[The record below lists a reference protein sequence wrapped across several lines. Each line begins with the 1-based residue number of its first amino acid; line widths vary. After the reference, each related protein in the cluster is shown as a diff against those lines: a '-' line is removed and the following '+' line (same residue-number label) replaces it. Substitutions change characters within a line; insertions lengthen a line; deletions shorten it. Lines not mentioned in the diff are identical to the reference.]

1 MKHLPNQQ
9 NTLCFGLLSRKGRYI
24 YITNCKPE
32 IRQQILV
39 AADVINVFIF
49 YLVIQWLNC
58 AVKLSLN
65 VGFIFQVLFFFFF
78 FSSSFFN
85 ARRTSRRSFPSH

>member
-9 NTLCFGLLSRKGRYI
+9 NTLCFGLLSRKGWYI

-49 YLVIQWLNC
+49 YLVIQWLSC

-65 VGFIFQVLFFFFF
+65 VLFFFLMLDELPGGVVHPT
-78 FSSSFFN
+78 
-85 ARRTSRRSFPSH
+85 RI

>member
-9 NTLCFGLLSRKGRYI
+9 NTLCFGLLSRKGWYI
-24 YITNCKPE
+24 YMTNCKPE

-65 VGFIFQVLFFFFF
+65 VGFFFSFFFLLLFELPGGVVHP
-78 FSSSFFN
+78 
-85 ARRTSRRSFPSH
+85 TSI

>member
-9 NTLCFGLLSRKGRYI
+9 NTLCFGLLSRKGWYI

-65 VGFIFQVLFFFFF
+65 VGFIFQVLVFFFVFF
-78 FSSSFFN
+78 SSFFN

>member
-1 MKHLPNQQ
+1 MEHLPNQQ
-9 NTLCFGLLSRKGRYI
+9 NTLVLASYHTRLVYL
-24 YITNCKPE
+24 YNCKPE

-49 YLVIQWLNC
+49 YLVIQWLSC

-65 VGFIFQVLFFFFF
+65 VLVFFLMLDELPGGVVHPT
-78 FSSSFFN
+78 
-85 ARRTSRRSFPSH
+85 RT